1 MMTKENRVFDTRW
14 TALGLGTVHTA
25 GPSQSTIKWD
35 NYREHG
41 IPQYENVPNEHLQ
54 LDDGV

>member
-1 MMTKENRVFDTRW
+1 MQKGDRVFDIHW
-14 TALGLGTVHTA
+14 TALGLGTVHSA
-25 GPSQSTIKWD
+25 GNSVSTIKWD

-41 IPQYENVPNEHLQ
+41 IAQYEHVPNTWLQ